1 MGRPAAAGRV
11 RHARRVGFEI
21 ARACSS
27 GPLAATPHV
36 ITSIQGTLT
45 SATPLHAVVELNG
58 FGYEVHIPVT
68 TAEKLPSPGANV
80 KLHTLVIY
88 REDSQTLYGFASPAE
103 RDFFRLMIENV
114 TGVGPKMALTI
125 MSRLSLPS
133 LESAI
138 RMGDITTLAKC
149 PGIGKKTAERL
160 VVELKSR
167 VGGADVIATG
177 PDAEGSGSASGPSTH
192 RDAVAAL
199 IALGYK
205 AADADQAI
213 RRATLA
219 LGPLGSTEALIK
231 KALSG

>member
-1 MGRPAAAGRV
+1 M
-11 RHARRVGFEI
+11 
-21 ARACSS
+21 
-27 GPLAATPHV
+27 
-36 ITSIQGTLT
+36 ITSIQGTLA
-45 SATPLHAVVELNG
+45 SATPLRAIVELNG
-58 FGYEVHIPVT
+58 FGYEVNVPVT
-68 TAEKLPSPGANV
+68 TAEKLPPTGASV

-88 REDSQTLYGFASPAE
+88 REDAQTLYGFATAQE

-160 VVELKSR
+160 IVELKAK
-167 VGGADVIATG
+167 VGGGDFTAAGVPGSEPASTG
-177 PDAEGSGSASGPSTH
+177 ASVH
-192 RDAVAAL
+192 RDAVSAL

-205 AADADQAI
+205 AADADQAV
-213 RRATLA
+213 RRSALA
-219 LGPLGSTEALIK
+219 LGADASTEALIK
-231 KALSG
+231 KSLSG